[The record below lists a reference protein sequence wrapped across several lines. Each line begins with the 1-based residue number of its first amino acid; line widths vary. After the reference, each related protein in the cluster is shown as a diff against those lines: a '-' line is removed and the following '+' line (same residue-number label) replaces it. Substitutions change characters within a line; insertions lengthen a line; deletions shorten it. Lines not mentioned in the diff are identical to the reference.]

1 MKKIY
6 YKPSVSIFS
15 IETGSFMAGSYTG
28 EARAKSSPT
37 EMFDDL
43 HLSDNRSGGIKIF
56 GRMKQIILTTSGLMK
71 GRNLNKAHPIFR
83 VM

>member
-43 HLSDNRSGGIKIF
+43 HLSDNISVGIKIN
-56 GRMKQIILTTSGLMK
+56 
-71 GRNLNKAHPIFR
+71 RNLWSDETDNSDDIWTYER
-83 VM
+83 